1 MLNEVRQGLSL
12 AGESGPYI
20 LFPHSMSG
28 LEAVYWA
35 QQYPDEV
42 TAIIGLDMAVP
53 EAMST
58 SIFKP
63 QPTNVYWTCNHLAG
77 AAQNRVSIL
86 LMKVH

>member
-42 TAIIGLDMAVP
+42 TAIIGLIWLCRKV
-53 EAMST
+53 MST
-58 SIFKP
+58 SIF
-63 QPTNVYWTCNHLAG
+63 QASTN
-77 AAQNRVSIL
+77 
-86 LMKVH
+86 